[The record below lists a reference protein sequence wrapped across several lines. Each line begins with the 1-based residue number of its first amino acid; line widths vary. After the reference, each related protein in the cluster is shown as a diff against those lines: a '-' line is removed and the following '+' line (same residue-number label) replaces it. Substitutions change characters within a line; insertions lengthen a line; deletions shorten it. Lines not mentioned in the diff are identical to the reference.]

1 MAVQFIL
8 GRSGTG
14 KTRYCIRAVVDALLE
29 PGEQP
34 LILLVP
40 EQASYQVERAILAD
54 ERIAGYSRLHVL
66 SFDRLQFLLAGKST
80 ARATLSRIGRQMV
93 VQRILRESADQL
105 GLFGATAAQPGLS
118 EQMARTIGEL
128 HEYAKSPDDIQQLV
142 GELAKNER
150 NQLAVLKFTD
160 ISLIFDEYL
169 KFIEGDFLD
178 PDAQLIRACR
188 AVSTSP
194 LAKGAKLWVD
204 GFAGFTTSELGI
216 LVELLKVA
224 EETHIA
230 LCLDPSKINVANPQ
244 LETLDAAGLFYPTE
258 RTYGTLFEV
267 VKKSRLTMVPPVTF
281 EEAVRFSH
289 CPQLAHIERE
299 LFTLEVRRIPAAAKI
314 GPGKGFSISR
324 HRGDRLG
331 HRSIRALHQ
340 GIFRRLRRA
349 VLH

>member
-118 EQMARTIGEL
+118 DQMARTIGEL
-128 HEYAKSPDDIQQLV
+128 H
-142 GELAKNER
+142 
-150 NQLAVLKFTD
+150 
-160 ISLIFDEYL
+160 
-169 KFIEGDFLD
+169 
-178 PDAQLIRACR
+178 
-188 AVSTSP
+188 
-194 LAKGAKLWVD
+194 
-204 GFAGFTTSELGI
+204 
-216 LVELLKVA
+216 
-224 EETHIA
+224 
-230 LCLDPSKINVANPQ
+230 
-244 LETLDAAGLFYPTE
+244 
-258 RTYGTLFEV
+258 
-267 VKKSRLTMVPPVTF
+267 
-281 EEAVRFSH
+281 
-289 CPQLAHIERE
+289 
-299 LFTLEVRRIPAAAKI
+299 
-314 GPGKGFSISR
+314 
-324 HRGDRLG
+324 
-331 HRSIRALHQ
+331 
-340 GIFRRLRRA
+340 
-349 VLH
+349 